1 MTTFDTLFFSFF
13 NQIKKRYK
21 QRSNTISVAYIS
33 LVQCSLVLLLG
44 IFFSEFLAQMKVNT
58 ISSSKAWTLFILV
71 SIALY
76 FRNWMYYSG
85 KKRKILNTKT
95 KSNNP
100 QYSIVSLI
108 LLPIV
113 TIAIAILFLVKIS

>member
-58 ISSSKAWTLFILV
+58 MPSSKAWTLFILV

>member
-58 ISSSKAWTLFILV
+58 MSSSKAWTLFILV

-113 TIAIAILFLVKIS
+113 TIAIALLFLVKIS

>member
-44 IFFSEFLAQMKVNT
+44 IFFSEFLVQMKVNT
-58 ISSSKAWTLFILV
+58 MSSSKAWTLFILV
-71 SIALY
+71 SVALY
-76 FRNWMYYSG
+76 FRNWMNYSG

>member
-33 LVQCSLVLLLG
+33 LVQCSLILLLG
-44 IFFSEFLAQMKVNT
+44 VFFSEFLAQMKVNT
-58 ISSSKAWTLFILV
+58 MSSSKAWTLFILV

>member
-58 ISSSKAWTLFILV
+58 MSSSKAWTLFILV

-113 TIAIAILFLVKIS
+113 TIAIAILFLIKIS

>member
-1 MTTFDTLFFSFF
+1 MTTFDSLFFSFF

-21 QRSNTISVAYIS
+21 QHSNTISVAYIS

-58 ISSSKAWTLFILV
+58 MSSSKAWTLFILV

-95 KSNNP
+95 KTSST
-100 QYSIVSLI
+100 QYSIISLI

-113 TIAIAILFLVKIS
+113 TIAIAILFLAKIS

>member
-1 MTTFDTLFFSFF
+1 
-13 NQIKKRYK
+13 
-21 QRSNTISVAYIS
+21 
-33 LVQCSLVLLLG
+33 
-44 IFFSEFLAQMKVNT
+44 MKVNT
-58 ISSSKAWTLFILV
+58 MSSSKAWTLFILV
-71 SIALY
+71 SVALY
-76 FRNWMYYSG
+76 FRNWMNYSG

>member
-58 ISSSKAWTLFILV
+58 MSSSKAWTLFILV

>member
-21 QRSNTISVAYIS
+21 QRSNAISVAYIS

-44 IFFSEFLAQMKVNT
+44 VFFSEFLAQMKVNT
-58 ISSSKAWTLFILV
+58 MTSSKAWTLFILA

-95 KSNNP
+95 KTSST
-100 QYSIVSLI
+100 QYSIISLI

-113 TIAIAILFLVKIS
+113 TIAIAILFLAKIS